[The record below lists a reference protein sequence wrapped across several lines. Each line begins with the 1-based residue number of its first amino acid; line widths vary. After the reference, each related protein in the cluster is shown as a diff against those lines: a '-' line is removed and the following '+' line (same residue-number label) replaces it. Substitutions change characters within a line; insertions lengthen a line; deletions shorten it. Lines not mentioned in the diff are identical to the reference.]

1 MTRASVAPAALLVL
15 LVGCGGGDPYQ
26 GMDPDALFRMAQS
39 EVEEE
44 DYGNAI
50 DVLERLTLAFVDWP
64 RIPEARLLLADA
76 YFGDGEY
83 LTARSEYQRFRD
95 RFVGNP
101 RTVDAA
107 LGECRSLAALAP
119 HPQRDQAYTRD
130 AITICGNVTIDYAGS
145 PQATEAGQ
153 VRDSLRHTLAE
164 KEYLTAAHYFR
175 RKQYDPAILYYQ
187 FVVTLYP
194 ETEFA
199 PQALLGL
206 YRANGA
212 IGYDDLAEEARTRLL
227 QEYPDSDAAGE
238 ARAEGNDS

>member
-1 MTRASVAPAALLVL
+1 MTRTRIAAAALVVH

-26 GMDPDALFRMAQS
+26 GMDADALFRLAQS

-50 DVLERLTLAFVDWP
+50 DVLERLTISFVDWP

-76 YFGDGEY
+76 YFGEGEY

-107 LGECRSLAALAP
+107 LGECRSLGALAP
-119 HPQRDQAYTRD
+119 HPQRDQSYTRD
-130 AITICGNVTIDYAGS
+130 AITVCGNVTVDYAGS
-145 PQATEAGQ
+145 PQATQARQ
-153 VRDSLRHTLAE
+153 IRDSLRHTLAE
-164 KEYLTAAHYFR
+164 KEYLTASHYFR

-187 FVVTLYP
+187 FVVNLYP

-199 PQALLGL
+199 PLALLGL
-206 YRANGA
+206 YRANDM
-212 IGYDDLAEEARTRLL
+212 IGYDDLAGEARTRLL
-227 QEYPDSDAAGE
+227 REYPDSDAAEE